1 MFYKKGLG
9 KENSISLLITFLLT
23 FLVFSCAQAPVKKEV
38 AGIIEEK
45 PTQIE
50 SIKVISDPSDEKT
63 MIEITSSKL
72 VPYAAFKLI
81 QPLRLIV
88 DLNALPAQGLTEP
101 DIINDRFIK
110 GIHFEKVKD
119 RPVSTRLIATL
130 IQDVEYNVR
139 EEDKTVKFLLSAKKT
154 SEIEKKQLPST
165 PAEEDEVA
173 AKEPRLYFSPSKT
186 QLNQILGVDFY
197 MLPKGKSRI
206 TVTTTKKA
214 DYDLSRKN
222 SLTLLLEIM
231 GATIPSELTRHLNS
245 SLFKG
250 AVNQI
255 TPIVKVSEKQVDLEI
270 ELKEMVPYHVLQ
282 TDKEIRL
289 DFSKTSVKPPAKK
302 ITQTKLGRTFV
313 KPTKEI
319 PSEAFVKSAQMLPNS
334 AKYAVISPRKTTKY
348 TGARMTLEFADADI
362 RNILKLIGEVSK
374 RNIVWGPEVKGTASM
389 RLKNVPWDQALDV
402 VLDVN
407 NLGKR
412 EEGNIIRV
420 MTKEAIK
427 ALEQEEEA
435 RLKAERERMK
445 EVKAAQK
452 AAEAEEPLETAYITV
467 NYQDVT
473 AIKTLIEENVKG
485 PRGRLSVDTAT
496 KTIIITDTAS
506 NVKEAKALK
515 DRQDI
520 PIKQVMIE
528 ARIVEASTGFGRDI
542 GVEWTGSYQTT
553 RDPWGGDPQDRTY
566 TYGFATNFTM
576 PSLTTAGI
584 AFSNTAAT
592 KILNAQIALAE
603 TENKAKTL
611 SAPKIITRDTK
622 TATIKQGTKIVIPSG
637 TDSSGNKTYEQV
649 DATLKLEVTPKITPN
664 NMVIL
669 DIDVSDD
676 YPDYSQAIGENIP
689 IRTKNANTQM
699 MVASGDTVI
708 IGGIYKENTS
718 DVMEGVP
725 WLSKIPIVGW
735 LFKRQ
740 AKNKDKSELLIF
752 LTPTVLPST

>member
-1 MFYKKGLG
+1 MFYKKGLR
-9 KENSISLLITFLLT
+9 KENIISLLITFLLT

-63 MIEITSSKL
+63 MIEVTSSKL
-72 VPYAAFKLI
+72 VSYAAFTLV

-88 DLNALPAQGLTEP
+88 DLHAVPAQGLAGP
-101 DIINDRFIK
+101 DVINDRLIK

-119 RPVSTRLIATL
+119 RPVSTRLVATL
-130 IQDVEYNVR
+130 IQDVEYSVR
-139 EEDKTVKFLLSAKKT
+139 EDDKTVKFLLSAKKT
-154 SEIEKKQLPST
+154 SKIEKRQLPST
-165 PAEEDEVA
+165 PAEEDEMV

-186 QLNQILGVDFY
+186 HLNQILGVDFY

-222 SLTLLLEIM
+222 ALTLLLEIM
-231 GATIPSELTRHLNS
+231 GATIPSELTRYLNS

-255 TPIVKVSEKQVDLEI
+255 TPIVKVAEKQVDLEI
-270 ELKEMVPYHVLQ
+270 ELKEIVPYHVMQ
-282 TDKEIRL
+282 TDTEIRL
-289 DFSKTSVKPPAKK
+289 DFSKTSVKPPVKK
-302 ITQTKLGRTFV
+302 ITQTRLGKALVKRTEVPSETRV
-313 KPTKEI
+313 KPEK
-319 PSEAFVKSAQMLPNS
+319 MLPTVVK
-334 AKYAVISPRKTTKY
+334 AAVRPAHNTTKY
-348 TGARMTLEFADADI
+348 TGARMTLEFAEADI

-374 RNIVWGPEVKGTASM
+374 RNIVWGPEVKGTVSM

-402 VLDVN
+402 VLDIN

-412 EEGNIIRV
+412 EDGNIIRI
-420 MTKEAIK
+420 MTKETIK

-435 RLKAERERMK
+435 KLKAERERLK
-445 EVKAAQK
+445 EVKAAK
-452 AAEAEEPLETAYITV
+452 KEAEAEEPLETEYITV
-467 NYQDVT
+467 NYQDVN
-473 AIKTLIEENVKG
+473 AIKTLIDENVKG

-496 KTIIITDTAS
+496 KTIIFTDTAS
-506 NVKEAKALK
+506 NVQEAKALK
-515 DRQDI
+515 ERQDR

-528 ARIVEASTGFGRDI
+528 ARIVEASTRFSRDI
-542 GVEWTGSYQTT
+542 GVEWGGNYQTS
-553 RDPWGGDPQDRTY
+553 RHPWGGSGPRTY
-566 TYGFATNFTM
+566 TYNFATNFTL
-576 PSLTTAGI
+576 PTATTAGI
-584 AFSNTAAT
+584 AFANTAGT
-592 KILNAQIALAE
+592 KVLNAQIALAE
-603 TENKAKTL
+603 TENKLTTL

-664 NMVIL
+664 NMVIME
-669 DIDVSDD
+669 IDVSKDE
-676 YPDYSQAIGENIP
+676 PDFTQAIGDNVP
-689 IRTKNANTQM
+689 IKTKNANTEM

-708 IGGIYKENTS
+708 IGGIYTESKSNIEERT
-718 DVMEGVP
+718 P
-725 WLSKIPIVGW
+725 WLSKIPIFGW
-735 LFKRQ
+735 LFKRNLKVKEKQ
-740 AKNKDKSELLIF
+740 ELLIF
-752 LTPTVLPST
+752 LAPTVLPSN